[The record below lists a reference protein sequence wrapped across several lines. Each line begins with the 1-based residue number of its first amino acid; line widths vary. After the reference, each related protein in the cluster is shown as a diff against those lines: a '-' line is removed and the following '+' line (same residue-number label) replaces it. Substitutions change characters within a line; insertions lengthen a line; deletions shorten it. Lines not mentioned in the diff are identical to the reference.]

1 MELICVPDLDG
12 SVSTVSPDGDLLYEN
27 GVPNSACIYATWK
40 RFNSCSIRMGSNY
53 YYPQRKPDLH
63 APHKGALFETVLGWA
78 ASRASYNLVSPL
90 IANGANVHARQMGP
104 AGSRLGIQQVTALH
118 VRALAGIIEA
128 MQRWYL
134 GVVAR
139 DVSHRTGWPRATL
152 SDEDLLPNDEST
164 HQTIETFRLILTGNA
179 PLDEGVGV
187 GASSWPGSQGID
199 HLRGHMRAAFERKMG
214 WVGNFKKPK
223 A

>member
-1 MELICVPDLDG
+1 MLILSDSQDSSVNNIVWKPCLMGCLQGQLQFSIPSYCQRGGCPCSADG
-12 SVSTVSPDGDLLYEN
+12 SCRFLAWYSAGHCAACSEFLLELQKPY
-27 GVPNSACIYATWK
+27 
-40 RFNSCSIRMGSNY
+40 RY
-53 YYPQRKPDLH
+53 Y
-63 APHKGALFETVLGWA
+63 WIIA
-78 ASRASYNLVSPL
+78 A
-90 IANGANVHARQMGP
+90 AR
-104 AGSRLGIQQVTALH
+104 SSF
-118 VRALAGIIEA
+118 
-128 MQRWYL
+128 QRWYL
-134 GVVAR
+134 CVVAR
-139 DVSHRTGWPRATL
+139 DVSDRTGWPRATL

-179 PLDEGVGV
+179 LLDEGVGV